1 MNTVSMHRKYAIC
14 TQYLDSM
21 LEHSVELLEGES
33 KLDAYRR
40 GFKELDQ
47 IAAELRK
54 EASIPFMQDASY
66 VPPASTVTTAGTEPV
81 IIDLNHQRLRD
92 AIDDCMCEDELKQWK
107 DKNPAIPVP
116 INNYYNERLKAL
128 TNGK

>member
-54 EASIPFMQDASY
+54 EANPYLYEESTNTLQAAKPIGAIYVESTPADGDEALTLIKNAPSIEVLSTFKLIAGSGNKELYDA
-66 VPPASTVTTAGTEPV
+66 
-81 IIDLNHQRLRD
+81 
-92 AIDDCMCEDELKQWK
+92 
-107 DKNPAIPVP
+107 
-116 INNYYNERLKAL
+116 YNQRLKAL
-128 TNGK
+128 IK